1 MRTQRSGGRRS
12 AFCSISFLFSSPA
25 APLTKS
31 HLVRPARDGDTWQN
45 HLGTF
50 LLLVVAISDGKAK
63 NIISN
68 KRRAKQLERAKAT
81 KCDLLSEFV
90 LAGKSQWLAALAEG
104 EEEKCEKICT
114 IISSMSGQYNQRHR
128 GKN

>member
-1 MRTQRSGGRRS
+1 MRT
-12 AFCSISFLFSSPA
+12 A
-25 APLTKS
+25 K
-31 HLVRPARDGDTWQN
+31 DGNTWQN

-50 LLLVVAISDGKAK
+50 LLLAVAISDGKAK

-90 LAGKSQWLAALAEG
+90 LAGKSQWLATLAEG
-104 EEEKCEKICT
+104 EEEKRDKMRALISSAGDKIC
-114 IISSMSGQYNQRHR
+114 NQKQWQVKTVNASEVKIHFRLTRVVDPENTHPDDM
-128 GKN
+128 